1 MTEALGALSREELPD
16 EDDLVAGPASFC
28 AEILIEDPS
37 WDAQSALD
45 VADRVLHALVAAGLA
60 PAGAARCEIAFSS
73 DAAVAA
79 LNGRFRGKDA
89 PTNVLAFPSGEP
101 VVVEAAGATDTGD
114 AAGEPLALGS
124 VVLAYGVM
132 HKEASE
138 RGIPLRDHTT
148 HLTLHGLLHLL
159 GYDHMV
165 EAERV
170 AMEAVEVEILA
181 GLGLSD
187 PYEGS

>member
-28 AEILIEDPS
+28 AEILIEDPA

-45 VADRVLHALVAAGLA
+45 VADRVMHALVATRLA
-60 PAGAARCEIAFSS
+60 PAGDARCEIAFSS
-73 DAAVAA
+73 DAAVGA

-101 VVVEAAGATDTGD
+101 VGTGAADASD
-114 AAGEPLALGS
+114 AADEPLALGS